1 MSKFVLTR
9 YLYIFDEVAISF
21 ISTLLKKQSLHE
33 CYYWISELYYS
44 GFESQ
49 TWDLLWF
56 VYYDFYYLTNP
67 KFHLF
72 ICKKYDLYD
81 FRSMMTVVKNM
92 FRMTANSNVFITR
105 QYCIHVNN
113 IGHIFRGK
121 KPMWLLNYPSKYH
134 ALFRYID
141 KKMYHYAVTSMPD
154 KIEDDLLDSIQLY
167 FKVNDKEMQLLK
179 TQLGNCN
186 YTNKLHIVW
195 AMICFFLFPENSNG
209 NNKVKKSTIYIAC
222 SDSEYNEMVGI
233 HKDPIPVSKYGNSQ
247 VCKTLEIKRK
257 YAINSKC
264 IGFELM
270 RDVFH
275 IGNDEDNDEDN
286 HDIMEKI
293 IWYHWEFYAYN
304 CPMWKERFDKYNITV
319 DVDNH
324 KILFHDD
331 DELELFYSQYGYCP
345 DEETNDTL
353 NKGLKMDVIGGWS
366 DWYNDIF
373 TDNSIFEFDTNFKFK
388 Y

>member
-81 FRSMMTVVKNM
+81 FKSMMTVVKNM

>member
-1 MSKFVLTR
+1 
-9 YLYIFDEVAISF
+9 
-21 ISTLLKKQSLHE
+21 
-33 CYYWISELYYS
+33 
-44 GFESQ
+44 
-49 TWDLLWF
+49 
-56 VYYDFYYLTNP
+56 
-67 KFHLF
+67 
-72 ICKKYDLYD
+72 
-81 FRSMMTVVKNM
+81 MTVVKNM